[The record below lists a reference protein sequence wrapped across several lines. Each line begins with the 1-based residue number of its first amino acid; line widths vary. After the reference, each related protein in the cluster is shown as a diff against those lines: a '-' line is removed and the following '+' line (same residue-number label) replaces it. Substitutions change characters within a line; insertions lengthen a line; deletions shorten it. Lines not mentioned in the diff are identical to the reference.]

1 MSPASV
7 KLNSKKTIQCSLDG
21 FFGRFA
27 SGWKRLSAK
36 DAKAV
41 TKALRER
48 GLLQSSAPSGGTN
61 PEKCL
66 ENLVAALPQVAPTVL
81 PERFTQLVP
90 STSLAVMPV
99 ATVLDDGSPDE
110 VALKAI
116 HFINREG
123 TSAKSTMESDVHKH
137 ELLVLDKETARV
149 HLSDV
154 GITHIWGID
163 RDETHRLSVAVAERI
178 LHGDIGRKFHFTISN
193 TGKNL
198 DRVTVSCHSRMFI
211 STAKAFNMYKD
222 AKELVQLMLFATF
235 ASPEQLGFNSTL
247 DSLSNTL
254 TQARL
259 PISELAELILTG
271 PLHPGSLR
279 AVKADA
285 PLEGLAKLARPDGA
299 DYVLRDYILSD
310 ANFGILD
317 LQTRQDLTIDTLM
330 EVSGIDGDD
339 NLSYCHLE
347 AQLRGSWQRD
357 YYYNRGSTNIIGPRM
372 NLVKTRAP
380 SGENLP
386 HVDDP
391 TVYFQAL
398 SLCASAADRLRSAG
412 VVHHGFFPENIV
424 VHHCKPTDPASTE
437 EANTASEVTVEIA
450 GMEFCKRYRAE
461 TDWLSLLHKQ
471 GPIRCGPTSFT
482 PVELSQSKHLFGETD
497 DYRQK
502 PLSSGF
508 FAYNFL
514 HDLEPLIW
522 VALKFLHRHTPLRPS
537 KGMERWPVYKNA
549 LMDVAARAHKLFPFS
564 PGFLTIHS
572 NLDFQPR
579 IDLLMYRDHR
589 DPVTEALAQVY
600 GKDFPVLKIVDL
612 FHDLA
617 EAYCKI
623 EEAPNHILLCGMERL
638 QQLPKSTRFDPSL
651 FEQHAG
657 VYYRVRDV
665 FKEVSAHFA
674 SGSDPL
680 VKWADINSDTGAPLQ
695 CERPQKVDP
704 ELDSNSRSDSE
715 DDSEHEADSDSG
727 SGLSATAAPKQKAR
741 EAGPTPSTESDN
753 ATAQIATVGDAALE
767 EETLVAET
775 PATENAVKL
784 GKRLAE
790 EEPEMDQ
797 PHEAK
802 RQALAELQ

>member
-7 KLNSKKTIQCSLDG
+7 KLNSKKTIQYSLDG
-21 FFGRFA
+21 FYGRFA

-61 PEKCL
+61 LEHCL
-66 ENLVAALPQVAPTVL
+66 ENLVVALPQVAQTVL
-81 PERFTQLVP
+81 PERFTQSVP
-90 STSLAVMPV
+90 STSLAVLPV
-99 ATVLDDGSPDE
+99 ATVQDDDPPSE
-110 VALKAI
+110 AVLKAI
-116 HFINREG
+116 HLIHGKG
-123 TSAKSTMESDVHKH
+123 TSAHATMENDVHKN
-137 ELLVLDKETARV
+137 ESLILDKETARV
-149 HLSDV
+149 RLSDV

-163 RDETHRLSVAVAERI
+163 KDETHRLGVAIAERI
-178 LHGDIGRKFHFTISN
+178 LQNDIRRKFHFTVSN
-193 TGKNL
+193 TGKTL
-198 DRVTVSCHSRMFI
+198 DRVTISCHSRMFI
-211 STAKAFNMYKD
+211 STAKAFNMDKD

-235 ASPEQLGFNSTL
+235 ASPEQLGYDSTL
-247 DSLSNTL
+247 DSLSNTS
-254 TQARL
+254 TQTRL
-259 PISELAELILTG
+259 PISELAELILKG
-271 PLHPGSLR
+271 PLHPGGLR

-317 LQTRQDLTIDTLM
+317 LKTRQDLTIDTLM

-357 YYYNRGSTNIIGPRM
+357 YYYNRGSTNVIGPRM

-412 VVHHGFFPENIV
+412 VVHHGFFPENIM
-424 VHHCKPTDPASTE
+424 VHHCKPTAPASTE

-450 GMEFCKRYRAE
+450 GMECCKRYKAAR
-461 TDWLSLLHKQ
+461 DWLSLLHKE
-471 GPIRCGPTSFT
+471 GPIRYGPTSFT
-482 PVELSQSKHLFGETD
+482 PVELSQLKHLFGETD

-549 LMDVAARAHKLFPFS
+549 LMDVAAWAHKLFPFS

-589 DPVTEALAQVY
+589 DPVNEALAQVY
-600 GKDFPVLKIVDL
+600 GKDSPVLKIVDL
-612 FHDLA
+612 FHDLG

-638 QQLPKSTRFDPSL
+638 QLPKSTRFDPSL

-657 VYYRVRDV
+657 VYDRVRDV

-704 ELDSNSRSDSE
+704 ELDSNSKSDSE

-727 SGLSATAAPKQKAR
+727 SGLSATAAPQQKAQ
-741 EAGPTPSTESDN
+741 EAGPTLSTESDN
-753 ATAQIATVGDAALE
+753 ATAQIGTAGDAALE
-767 EETLVAET
+767 EETLLAET

-784 GKRLAE
+784 GKRKAE
-790 EEPEMDQ
+790 EGPEMDQ

>member
-1 MSPASV
+1 
-7 KLNSKKTIQCSLDG
+7 CG
-21 FFGRFA
+21 
-27 SGWKRLSAK
+27 SG
-36 DAKAV
+36 
-41 TKALRER
+41 LRP
-48 GLLQSSAPSGGTN
+48 GI
-61 PEKCL
+61 
-66 ENLVAALPQVAPTVL
+66 PT
-81 PERFTQLVP
+81 P
-90 STSLAVMPV
+90 
-99 ATVLDDGSPDE
+99 
-110 VALKAI
+110 
-116 HFINREG
+116 
-123 TSAKSTMESDVHKH
+123 
-137 ELLVLDKETARV
+137 
-149 HLSDV
+149 
-154 GITHIWGID
+154 
-163 RDETHRLSVAVAERI
+163 
-178 LHGDIGRKFHFTISN
+178 
-193 TGKNL
+193 
-198 DRVTVSCHSRMFI
+198 
-211 STAKAFNMYKD
+211 
-222 AKELVQLMLFATF
+222 
-235 ASPEQLGFNSTL
+235 
-247 DSLSNTL
+247 

-310 ANFGILD
+310 ANFNILD
-317 LQTRQDLTIDTLM
+317 LKTRQDLTIDTLM

-339 NLSYCHLE
+339 TLSSCDLRT
-347 AQLRGSWQRD
+347 QLRGSWQHD
-357 YYYNRGSTNIIGPRM
+357 YHYNRGSTNKIGPRM
-372 NLVKTRAP
+372 NLVKIRAP
-380 SGENLP
+380 SGEKLP

-412 VVHHGFFPENIV
+412 VVHHGFFPENIM
-424 VHHCKPTDPASTE
+424 VHHRKPTAPVLTE
-437 EANTASEVTVEIA
+437 EANTASEFTTEIA
-450 GMEFCKRYRAE
+450 GMEFCKRYRAA

-497 DYRQK
+497 DYRQES
-502 PLSSGF
+502 LSSGF

-549 LMDVAARAHKLFPFS
+549 LMDVAAWAHKLFPFS

-589 DPVTEALAQVY
+589 DPVNEALAQVY
-600 GKDFPVLKIVDL
+600 GKDSPLLKIVDL
-612 FHDLA
+612 FQDLG

-623 EEAPNHILLCGMERL
+623 EEAPNHILLCGRERL
-638 QQLPKSTRFDPSL
+638 QLPKSTRFDPSL

-657 VYYRVRDV
+657 VYDRVRDV

-704 ELDSNSRSDSE
+704 ELDSDSKSGSE
-715 DDSEHEADSDSG
+715 DDSEHEAGSD
-727 SGLSATAAPKQKAR
+727 SATAAPEQKVQ
-741 EAGPTPSTESDN
+741 EVGPTPSTESDN
-753 ATAQIATVGDAALE
+753 ATPQIDTMDDAALE
-767 EETLVAET
+767 EETLVSET

-784 GKRLAE
+784 GKRKAE